1 MTLTI
6 GVVLGKSLPDN
17 SQNSN
22 IARTV
27 TTSSD
32 DTNNESATSSHEE
45 TINSLE
51 DSETIAE
58 SNSSDVELDSS
69 SNFNFLFC
77 DDGIFDVYYKDG
89 TMYKCGTDIEP
100 GEYVIFGYCG
110 NAYYDIYESA
120 EKNSIE
126 YQNGNLLHV
135 SLKDGQYIDLH
146 SGILIPDSQFDYN
159 NLKQYGIFLVGKDL
173 EAGEYKIEKITSEYQ
188 SKFAKLSINTGDY
201 SIYFNI
207 HEQPYTTGYVLGDG
221 QEYITLKNG
230 EYIALTN
237 LKMYK
242 Q

>member
-1 MTLTI
+1 MILSCCIVGVLTLTI

-58 SNSSDVELDSS
+58 SNSSNVELDSS
-69 SNFNFLFC
+69 SNFYFLFC

-110 NAYYDIYESA
+110 NTYYDIYESA
-120 EKNSIE
+120 EKT
-126 YQNGNLLHV
+126 V
-135 SLKDGQYIDLH
+135 
-146 SGILIPDSQFDYN
+146 
-159 NLKQYGIFLVGKDL
+159 
-173 EAGEYKIEKITSEYQ
+173 
-188 SKFAKLSINTGDY
+188 
-201 SIYFNI
+201 
-207 HEQPYTTGYVLGDG
+207 
-221 QEYITLKNG
+221 
-230 EYIALTN
+230 
-237 LKMYK
+237 
-242 Q
+242 